1 MEKAI
6 DAIGCHSMQLLQEII
21 QLATNKRI
29 ELKNITREVAQ
40 AVERA
45 KIKRGIVNIFTPHT
59 TTAIIINEGEM
70 GLLKDFEAVLQS
82 LIPSGKGYLHDL
94 IDSNADSHLRAIIL
108 GSSITIPIQN
118 GNIALGSWQSI
129 FFVELDGPRERTI
142 RVSVIGD

>member
-1 MEKAI
+1 VEKAI